1 MEKISF
7 PVIGMHCASCSHL
20 IEKSLAK
27 EKGVIEVK
35 VNYGS
40 EQAEVKYDP
49 TLLDIYIIK
58 KKIED
63 LGYKALIEE
72 SVDLEKQSAE
82 KEEEKKKEE
91 HNLLLKL
98 IISSVLSITVLFG
111 SFPNWFFFVPKILTS
126 GCLLLMMATIVQF
139 WVGRSFYQIAWSNLR
154 NKSVSMETLIV
165 MGTTIAYLYS
175 LVVFLFPGF
184 LRSIGASN
192 VMYFDTS
199 AVVITLVLTGKY
211 LEIKAKR
218 GTNEAVKKLIG
229 LRVKD
234 ALVIREN
241 REERM
246 NLDK

>member
-1 MEKISF
+1 MEIVSF

-20 IEKSLAK
+20 IEKKLAK
-27 EKGVIEVK
+27 EKGVIEAR

-49 TLLDIYIIK
+49 SLLGINIIK
-58 KKIED
+58 KDIED

-126 GCLLLMMATIVQF
+126 GYLLLMMATIVQF
-139 WVGRSFYQIAWSNLR
+139 WGGRS
-154 NKSVSMETLIV
+154 V
-165 MGTTIAYLYS
+165 
-175 LVVFLFPGF
+175 
-184 LRSIGASN
+184 
-192 VMYFDTS
+192 
-199 AVVITLVLTGKY
+199 
-211 LEIKAKR
+211 
-218 GTNEAVKKLIG
+218 
-229 LRVKD
+229 
-234 ALVIREN
+234 
-241 REERM
+241 
-246 NLDK
+246 